1 MTVPDA
7 PSLDLTTNMTLEAWL
22 DPASLSSWRS
32 ALMKETPTDI
42 SYAIYANTSGNR
54 YAGIAGAYEVDGR
67 SQLPLNT
74 WSFVAVTYDG
84 ATIRVYL
91 NGTQISTSNRTTT
104 MPVTAQPLRIGG
116 DSQWGEYFNGLIDN
130 IRIYNR
136 ALSAAEITTDMSKP
150 VG

>member
-1 MTVPDA
+1 
-7 PSLDLTTNMTLEAWL
+7 
-22 DPASLSSWRS
+22 
-32 ALMKETPTDI
+32 
-42 SYAIYANTSGNR
+42 
-54 YAGIAGAYEVDGR
+54 
-67 SQLPLNT
+67 
-74 WSFVAVTYDG
+74 
-84 ATIRVYL
+84 
-91 NGTQISTSNRTTT
+91 